1 MIISSHILQMKF
13 APDTAKHKQ
22 KGVLLKTAFT
32 YESAIWEI
40 RLLDWR
46 YAIQAGSEISLS
58 TCHRYDAT
66 NRRIN
71 QSATDNSW
79 WNYPTAATKVSYSAN
94 NLNQYTAVGSVTPTY
109 DGNGDLTYDGTFT
122 YGYDAENR
130 LISASGPSLTASYAY
145 DAQGRRKTKT
155 VNGTTTIYVTDAD
168 NREVLEYNGSNGAI
182 QNWYAYALSPN
193 DVLNQMNVASATRAT
208 FIPDIQG
215 SIIGSLDATSGTLT
229 KFGYWTYGESSS
241 PNGSFGYIG
250 QRVDPETN
258 GLYYSRARMYSPAF
272 GGRFMQPDPIG
283 YAGGINLYRYV
294 SNDPL
299 NKIDP
304 DGLAIVEVRFNPI
317 ALTGYVASHAYVI
330 VSESDGSNPTVFRAG
345 PSNQGL
351 SVLANGLGMLSAY
364 PPAPY
369 AQGQTVDYTTAQ
381 NPSLTIINDNLPASY
396 YTSQLA
402 NYASA
407 VNNAAIPYGPL
418 STNSNAFAY
427 SAIQS
432 LGVTPPVLP
441 ATTSVELGGWV
452 GTPVLAPGWG
462 TTLNLTPGP
471 GPQPPSSPDQGPAPS
486 APSPQSPTGG
496 APPSAPGNAK

>member
-1 MIISSHILQMKF
+1 MKF

-66 NRRIN
+66 NRRVS
-71 QSATDNSW
+71 QSATDNTW
-79 WNYPTAATKVSYSAN
+79 WSYPATATNVSYTAN
-94 NLNQYTAVGSVTPTY
+94 TLNQYTAVAAVTPTY
-109 DGNGDLTYDGTFT
+109 DGNGNLTYDGTFT
-122 YGYDAENR
+122 YGYDAESR
-130 LISASGPSLTASYAY
+130 LISATGTGLTASYAY
-145 DAQGRRKTKT
+145 DAQGRRKSKT

-304 DGLAIVEVRFNPI
+304 DGLATVEVFFKPI
-317 ALTGYVASHAYVI
+317 LGYTASHAYIV
-330 VSESDGSNPTVFRAG
+330 VSESDGSNPTIFRAG
-345 PSNQGL
+345 PTNDTL
-351 SVLANGLGMLSAY
+351 SSYITNGGFGAINAISG
-364 PPAPY
+364 PY
-369 AQGQTVDYTTAQ
+369 LPGVKDYTTAQ
-381 NPSLTIINDNLPASY
+381 NPSITVINDDLPASY
-396 YTSQLA
+396 YTNQLA

-407 VNNAAIPYGPL
+407 VSNAVIPYSPF
-418 STNSNAFAY
+418 STNSNAFAF

-432 LGVTPPVLP
+432 LGVTPPPLP
-441 ATTSVELGGWV
+441 ATTTVELGGWV
-452 GTPVLAPGWG
+452 GSPVMAPGWG
-462 TTLNLTPGP
+462 TTLNLPSSP
-471 GPQPPSSPDQGPAPS
+471 GPQPPTSPDQGPEPL

-496 APPSAPGNAK
+496 VPPSTSGNAK